1 MSGDSKTLP
10 VIQSLWVGDELSVM
24 ERLCISSFLLNGH
37 PFHLY
42 TYKSIGNVPKGTTVR
57 DACEIID
64 PDRIFKYK
72 DRDTYAGFSNV
83 FRYKL
88 LFERGNYWVDTDVV
102 CLRPFKSTGDYVF
115 AKSKRVKSDGG
126 DLVPF
131 WVESCVIKT
140 PPGADVMN
148 YCYEESIRRN
158 PKELNF
164 GDIGPGLLEA
174 GLNKFRLQ
182 KYIAGTGVYCPI
194 TYTDWKRVISGS
206 PVVSCIEQANMLLR
220 RSLAVH
226 LWNEMWRESG
236 TDKNRQF
243 PAVSIYET
251 LKRKYLKDE
260 NS

>member
-24 ERLCISSFLLNGH
+24 ERLCISSFLRNGH

-42 TYKSIGNVPKGTTVR
+42 TYKNIRNVPKGTIVR
-57 DACEIID
+57 DANEIIHH
-64 PDRIFKYK
+64 DRIFKYK

-102 CLRPFKSTGDYVF
+102 CLRPFKSAGDYVF
-115 AKSKRVKSDGG
+115 AKSRRIEEEGG
-126 DLVPF
+126 REIPF
-131 WVESCVIKT
+131 WMESCVIKA
-140 PPGADVMN
+140 PPGADVLG
-148 YCYEESIRRN
+148 YCYEESIKRD

-164 GDIGPGLLEA
+164 GDIGPSLLEE
-174 GLNKFRLQ
+174 GVKKFRLEN
-182 KYIAGTGVYCPI
+182 YIAGAEVYCPVA
-194 TYTDWKRVISGS
+194 YTDWKKLISGS
-206 PVVSCIEQANMLLR
+206 QVISSIEQANMLLR

-226 LWNEMWRESG
+226 LWNEMWRESH
-236 TDKNRQF
+236 TDKNKQF
-243 PAVSIYET
+243 PSASIYES